1 MYLFLVDLKVAAG
14 NRKEFSQTMDAIVN
28 QIRSQTECVKA
39 TLCQDIEDET
49 SFILLTEWTA
59 RKDLENYIRSDR
71 FGVLLGAGCLLEHP
85 SISTRGRHG
94 SGSGHAALD
103 DGDWMAMTAS
113 FWP

>member
-71 FGVLLGAGCLLEHP
+71 FGVLLGAGFTHP
-85 SISTRGRHG
+85 SNSCAGK
-94 SGSGHAALD
+94 AASRPNYFRPFFQRWWRKT
-103 DGDWMAMTAS
+103 GYSMAG
-113 FWP
+113 

>member
-1 MYLFLVDLKVAAG
+1 MFLFLVDLKVAAG

-85 SISTRGRHG
+85 LSMEILPFPNVAGTE
-94 SGSGHAALD
+94 AVL
-103 DGDWMAMTAS
+103 AMRR
-113 FWP
+113 